1 MKTDMKQIVILVA
14 SLAVG
19 ILAFAATQLHL
30 KNQLAQIM
38 AQKKQDDMREVIVAA
53 RPLGRGYRLRDQ
65 DLRRHPVRA
74 ETVGSLGFSE
84 AEARTLIGKELT
96 VRVESGQPILQP
108 FLDATSTRGSS
119 LAYDLDKSVRAVSLS
134 IGGASAVS
142 GLIRPNDRV
151 DLLGTFAMP
160 SKENPE
166 IMEVTTMTILQN
178 VLVLAV
184 GTETSK
190 SRVASGSR
198 SAMRGYSTVTL
209 EVTPEEAELLVF
221 AEYTKGQITLTLRNP
236 EAMRNYLEFG
246 ADGELKAVNFDD
258 LKFKIPKY
266 HEERKKNIGEKKWK
280 SIH

>member
-1 MKTDMKQIVILVA
+1 MKTDMKQVVILVA
-14 SLAVG
+14 SLVIG

-30 KNQLAQIM
+30 NSRLAEIM
-38 AQKKQDDMREVIVAA
+38 AQKKEDDTRKVIVAA
-53 RPLGRGYRLRDQ
+53 RPLGRGYRLTKRDMEE
-65 DLRRHPVRA
+65 LSVRTK
-74 ETVGSLGFSE
+74 TVGNLGFSP
-84 AEARTLIGKELT
+84 AEWRNLEGKRLL
-96 VRVESGQPILQP
+96 VRVEAGQPILMP

-151 DLLGTFAMP
+151 DVLGTFAMP

-166 IMEVTTMTILQN
+166 IMEITTMTILQN

-184 GTETSK
+184 GTETAK

-221 AEYTKGQITLTLRNP
+221 AEYTKGQLTLTLRNP

-258 LKFKIPKY
+258 LKFKIPEY
-266 HEERKKNIGEKKWK
+266 HEERKKNIGGKKWK
-280 SIH
+280 SIR